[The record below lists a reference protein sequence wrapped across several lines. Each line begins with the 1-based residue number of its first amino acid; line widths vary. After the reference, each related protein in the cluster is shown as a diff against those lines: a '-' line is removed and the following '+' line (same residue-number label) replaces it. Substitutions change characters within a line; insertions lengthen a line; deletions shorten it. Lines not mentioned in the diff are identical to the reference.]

1 MKKEKPIFPA
11 PPIDRLFGKFFF
23 SHFSFLC
30 RGNCCKWGNTQI
42 SFAQIHTR
50 THTQDKYIYNMYI
63 KLDPRSPIDN
73 CCVIEPPT
81 SSSSS
86 LLRWR
91 RGISRKKE
99 EKEITHILNG
109 PNHTQDIQRWE
120 SGDEL
125 NKYLRKKEMRKMIE
139 ISGGNYL

>member
-91 RGISRKKE
+91 RGISRKKGGE
-99 EKEITHILNG
+99 RNHAHIKRAQSHTRHTTVGIGRRIEQIFKKKRNEKN
-109 PNHTQDIQRWE
+109 D
-120 SGDEL
+120 
-125 NKYLRKKEMRKMIE
+125 
-139 ISGGNYL
+139 

>member
-1 MKKEKPIFPA
+1 
-11 PPIDRLFGKFFF
+11 
-23 SHFSFLC
+23 
-30 RGNCCKWGNTQI
+30 
-42 SFAQIHTR
+42 
-50 THTQDKYIYNMYI
+50 
-63 KLDPRSPIDN
+63 
-73 CCVIEPPT
+73 V
-81 SSSSS
+81 SSS
-86 LLRWR
+86 R
-91 RGISRKKE
+91 RHRRRRRYYDGGGEFPEKKK